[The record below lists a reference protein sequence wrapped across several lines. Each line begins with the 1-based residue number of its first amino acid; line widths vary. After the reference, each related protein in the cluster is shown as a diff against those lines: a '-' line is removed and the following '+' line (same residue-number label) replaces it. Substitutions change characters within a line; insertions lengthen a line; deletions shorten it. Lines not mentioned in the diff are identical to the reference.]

1 MRTSSATDRACILRM
16 TWPRWTFTVTRP
28 SPSSAAICLFARP
41 VTRNQR
47 ETITSSAVLG
57 FSSAPKDR
65 NTNEVRVPS

>member
-1 MRTSSATDRACILRM
+1 MNSSAID
-16 TWPRWTFTVTRP
+16 
-28 SPSSAAICLFARP
+28 SPLERKAGHGPCLSFFYVNLFAGP